1 LKEATAEIN
10 RVRKPKNK
18 KVKAAAK
25 AAAKV
30 AVAKPAAPVAVAVV
44 PAVRAKSKKRKKPLA
59 PQAVAAQKRFG
70 FDVAQQRSAKTS
82 AKAARFKFDGA
93 TTRRAGNALASTKR
107 AQARRDGR
115 KR

>member
-1 LKEATAEIN
+1 
-10 RVRKPKNK
+10 
-18 KVKAAAK
+18 
-25 AAAKV
+25 
-30 AVAKPAAPVAVAVV
+30 
-44 PAVRAKSKKRKKPLA
+44 
-59 PQAVAAQKRFG
+59 VAAQKRFG

>member
-10 RVRKPKNK
+10 RARKPKNK

-25 AAAKV
+25 AAM
-30 AVAKPAAPVAVAVV
+30 AKPAAPVAVAVV
-44 PAVRAKSKKRKKPLA
+44 PATRTTSKKRKKPLA
-59 PQAVAAQKRFG
+59 PQSAVAQKG
-70 FDVAQQRSAKTS
+70 FVFDAAKQRSAKAS
-82 AKAARFKFDGA
+82 AKAARLKFDGA

>member
-30 AVAKPAAPVAVAVV
+30 AVAKPAAPAAQAVV

-115 KR
+115 NR